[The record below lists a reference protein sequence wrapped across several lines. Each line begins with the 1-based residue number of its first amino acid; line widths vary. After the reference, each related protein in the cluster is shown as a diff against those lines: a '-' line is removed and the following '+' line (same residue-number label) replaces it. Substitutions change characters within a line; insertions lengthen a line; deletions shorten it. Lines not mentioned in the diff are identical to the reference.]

1 MPMLAFMPWLR
12 LREPVAIG
20 DVRAVPVA
28 AEGSFP
34 EGIQSSITAETVHK
48 VLSQYMVAPKRSVPA
63 ATVLVLKGKPL
74 GEDLDEPQRAKIFEA
89 GQHLAVA
96 GMSTRRFAA
105 GVLDDYTAS
114 GHYQVIVQAF
124 REPFAGSMTLTHR
137 RKDGHSRVMLGYTD
151 IRFWLPDYL
160 VSPGTPQLDIA
171 LLNALVNVARGDQ
184 TWKEEVKAACDQYL
198 LANSDSS
205 EVSPDVLSVATY
217 AALER
222 VSQSSQNL
230 AEVREKLKQLLA
242 IVEPSPWTAQLQRS
256 LGGAAVP
263 AGPTFQD
270 WLHKLYVLR
279 GNVAHGKSPP
289 GHGPWTQDEHLMA
302 GAFVFPL
309 VLKCLLAGKEA
320 YQLTLDDVA
329 DVLGLEALLGSKR
342 FFPAK
347 HDDEDEFRW
356 RERCGWPRE
365 MRNIAGA
372 VLDLTLHRTLAET
385 FDAIQARDS
394 ANHG

>member
-1 MPMLAFMPWLR
+1 MPMLTFMPWLR

-28 AEGSFP
+28 AEGNVP
-34 EGIQSSITAETVHK
+34 EGIQSSIAAETVHK

-63 ATVLVLKGKPL
+63 ATVLVLEGRPV
-74 GEDLDEPQRAKIFEA
+74 GEDLDEPNRAKLFAA

-96 GMSTRRFAA
+96 GMSTRRFAG
-105 GVLDDYTAS
+105 GVLGDYTAS

-124 REPFAGSMTLTHR
+124 REPFTGSMTLTHR

-160 VSPGTPQLDIA
+160 VSQGTPQLDMA

-184 TWKEEVKAACDQYL
+184 SWKEEVKAACDQYL
-198 LANSDSS
+198 LANSDSPD
-205 EVSPDVLSVATY
+205 VSPDVLSVATY

-222 VSQSSQNL
+222 VSQASPNF
-230 AEVREKLKQLLA
+230 ADAREKLKQLLA
-242 IVEPSPWTAQLQRS
+242 IAEPSPWTAQLRHT
-256 LGGAAVP
+256 LGAGAVP
-263 AGPTFQD
+263 GGPAFQD
-270 WLHKLYVLR
+270 WLQKLYALR
-279 GNVAHGKSPP
+279 GNLAHGKPPP
-289 GHGPWTQDEHLMA
+289 GHGAWTQDEHLMA

-309 VLKCLLAGKEA
+309 VLKCLLASKEA
-320 YQLTLDDVA
+320 YQLTLEDVA
-329 DVLGLEALLGSKR
+329 DILGLEALLTSKP

-347 HDDEDEFRW
+347 QEDEDEFKW
-356 RERCGWPRE
+356 RERCGWLGE

-372 VLDLTLHRTLAET
+372 VIDLAMHRTLSET
-385 FDAIQARDS
+385 FNSIQARGDEP
-394 ANHG
+394 